1 MLIPIVLVILLIVAG
16 LGFMMYKR
24 CKNRLKKQR
33 AKVAHLTQMIR
44 PCNVKKTD
52 WINSKMTENDWS
64 QAQGEVV
71 QKCKVPGNLQARIR

>member
-16 LGFMMYKR
+16 LGFMMYK
-24 CKNRLKKQR
+24 RLKKQR

-52 WINSKMTENDWS
+52 WINTKMTENEWS
-64 QAQGEVV
+64 QAQGEVA
-71 QKCKVPGNLQARIR
+71 QKCKVPGNLQARIT

>member
-1 MLIPIVLVILLIVAG
+1 MSIPMVLVILLIVAG

-33 AKVAHLTQMIR
+33 AEVAYLTQMIR

-52 WINSKMTENDWS
+52 WIKSKMIVDDWS
-64 QAQGEVV
+64 QAQGEVA
-71 QKCKVPGNLQARIR
+71 QKCKVPGNLQARIT